1 MKEKIYEGKSL
12 EEVEILAPQELGVCK
27 EDLYFDT
34 LEENKVHVMVYANPV
49 KKGKDFLEDYLKNAN
64 ILGMVIRQMR
74 DNIVEY
80 DITTDDANGILIGHD
95 SRTLAS
101 LQYLTSLVV
110 NQYFDREIESGLIVK
125 VDVGDYRKKRDEQLE
140 KLAVRIGREVA
151 RTKTPVKLRY
161 MNAYERKVIHNKLTD
176 WHDITTHSEGLEPH
190 RYVVVEMKPK
200 PTIQSAPLAPEQN
213 NTPTE

>member
-80 DITTDDANGILIGHD
+80 DITTDDANGILIGHN

-161 MNAYERKVIHNKLTD
+161 MNAYERKVIHKSNTGRDDDRTQRRTAVKSIFTNGNK
-176 WHDITTHSEGLEPH
+176 SGRE
-190 RYVVVEMKPK
+190 
-200 PTIQSAPLAPEQN
+200 S
-213 NTPTE
+213 NTM

>member
-1 MKEKIYEGKSL
+1 MKEKIYERKSL
-12 EEVEILAPQELGVCK
+12 EEVEILAPQELGGCK

-110 NQYFDREIESGLIVK
+110 NQYFDRE
-125 VDVGDYRKKRDEQLE
+125 
-140 KLAVRIGREVA
+140 
-151 RTKTPVKLRY
+151 
-161 MNAYERKVIHNKLTD
+161 
-176 WHDITTHSEGLEPH
+176 
-190 RYVVVEMKPK
+190 
-200 PTIQSAPLAPEQN
+200 
-213 NTPTE
+213 TE

>member
-1 MKEKIYEGKSL
+1 MKEKIYEGKTL
-12 EEVEILAPQELGVCK
+12 EEVEVLAPLELGLNH

-34 LEENKVHVMVYANPV
+34 LEENKIHVMVDANPV
-49 KKGKDFLEDYLKNAN
+49 KKGKDFLEEYLKNAN

-110 NQYFDREIESGLIVK
+110 NQYFDRETESGLIVK

-176 WHDITTHSEGLEPH
+176 WHDVTTHSEGLEPH

-200 PTIQSAPLAPEQN
+200 PAPQAPVQN
-213 NTPTE
+213 ETQQNQ